1 MSKNSQKGEFFWQY
15 ASRGFLK
22 GLLVDAFADGQAR
35 RLVKC
40 PDSLI
45 GTTSQGK
52 ETMDNQSDFLD
63 LWDDLTPREK
73 EAFCLLVEGES
84 DKEIAKKLYL
94 SVRTVG
100 IHVHN
105 ILKKFGKQSRM
116 SLVAYYYRDSGY
128 LIIKEGEQHGIRKT
142 A

>member
-1 MSKNSQKGEFFWQY
+1 
-15 ASRGFLK
+15 
-22 GLLVDAFADGQAR
+22 
-35 RLVKC
+35 
-40 PDSLI
+40 
-45 GTTSQGK
+45 
-52 ETMDNQSDFLD
+52 MDNQSDFLD

-73 EAFCLLVEGES
+73 EILSFIVEGKS
-84 DKEIAKKLYL
+84 DKEIAEKLYL
-94 SVRTVG
+94 SVRTVTT
-100 IHVHN
+100 HTYH